1 MNYLMKNIAKA
12 LTLTIGLLGTT
23 ACSDFLDQ
31 TSPSEL
37 TTETISQSTYY
48 TGLAVN
54 KYTAVYSKTKPIPNI
69 SPSYG
74 D

>member
-54 KYTAVYSKTKPIPNI
+54 KIYGGLLKDETYSQYIPIVL
-69 SPSYG
+69 
-74 D
+74 